1 MSFTNILV
9 PYDGS
14 KPSIR
19 AFKIALDMAKKHG
32 SKLKVVTFIGKA
44 DVGAW
49 YIDVKLNKEIMKKA
63 KNFSKKYL
71 SRLEDMAKKEGVRIS
86 SDVIETDSIVKEL
99 LSFTKS
105 KKIDLIVMGA
115 SGRGRFDKLMLG
127 SIANGVSQRAKCP
140 VLIIKL

>member
-19 AFKIALDMAKKHG
+19 SFKVALDMAKKHG
-32 SKLKVVTFIGKA
+32 SKLKVVTFIGEA

-71 SRLEDMAKKEGVRIS
+71 SRLEDIAKKEGVHVS
-86 SDVIETDSIVKEL
+86 SDVIQTDSIVKEL

>member
-14 KPSIR
+14 KPSIH
-19 AFKIALDMAKKHG
+19 AFKIALDMAKTHG
-32 SKLKVVTFIGKA
+32 SKLKVVTFIGEA

-127 SIANGVSQRAKCP
+127 SIANGVSQHAKCP

>member
-32 SKLKVVTFIGKA
+32 SKLKVVTFIGEA